1 MKVVEMKTCSL
12 FFLVMFASVSAIA
25 QTPIPFPTTLK
36 EQRKILESDPEVLKY
51 KKFRQEQAKN
61 PEFPTYHFRAPV
73 NFTGDA
79 NGFSYWQGRWHMFY
93 QFRPHGTKRPDGS
106 RYPVYWGHAVSP
118 DLIHWQDLPIAIIP
132 GKGNNAYSG
141 SALVEK
147 NRVLAIYHS
156 TGQGNQVVESN
167 DPLLL
172 NWKNVPEKGVSI
184 PNVKKDAKGYP
195 YRVWDPFLYK
205 DGGKYYSIS
214 GTYYGLGGREND
226 AEREPVWHLFESEN
240 LSKWDYKGTL
250 LENDPFTTS
259 RGDDGSCTYFWPLGE
274 KADKHLLIF
283 FSHRLGTQH
292 FLGTFD
298 KVTKK
303 FTPEMHQFQHCGPSS
318 SMPDPENE
326 GSILIVNSI
335 YNMENNL
342 LNSFTLPRRLSL
354 GENNTVLVEPV
365 GDFASLRRNE
375 KSFSNIDLTAKQ
387 VKIIAGVNG
396 RELEIKTQILPGN
409 SSLIDIDVF
418 RSADGSKWTTLR
430 LSRTKT
436 SPEGVETWL
445 VNFPQFPG
453 KDHRGWS
460 ENPPEEPITFT
471 RLSTEPIDLHLF
483 LDRSLVEVYV
493 NKQAFLPKYIYATE
507 NRTGVSIMVDGT
519 GAKINSFKAWQ
530 MVAEIYKPKPEFGK
544 IKEN

>member
-1 MKVVEMKTCSL
+1 MKVVEMKICGL
-12 FFLVMFASVSAIA
+12 FFLVMLASVSAVA

-36 EQRKILESDPEVLKY
+36 EQRKMLQSHPEVLEYIKI
-51 KKFRQEQAKN
+51 RQEQAKD
-61 PEFPTYHFRAPV
+61 PEFPTYHFRAPK

-93 QFRPHGTKRPDGS
+93 QFRPAGKR
-106 RYPVYWGHAVSP
+106 PVYWGHAVSS
-118 DLIHWQDLPIAIIP
+118 DLIHWEDLPIAICP
-132 GKGNNAYSG
+132 DKGINAYSG

-147 NRVLAIYHS
+147 DRVLAIYHA
-156 TGQGNQVVESN
+156 TGQGNQVVQSS

-172 NWKNVPEKGVSI
+172 NWKKVPEKGVSI

-205 DGGKYYSIS
+205 DDGKYYSIS
-214 GTYYGLGGREND
+214 GIFYGLGGIENVT
-226 AEREPVWHLFESEN
+226 ERIPVWHLFESDN
-240 LSKWDYKGTL
+240 LSKWKYTGELLKEPSFIKG
-250 LENDPFTTS
+250 
-259 RGDDGSCTYFWPLGE
+259 RGDDGSCTYFWPLG
-274 KADKHLLIF
+274 DKHLLMF
-283 FSHRLGTQH
+283 FSHRIGTQH

-303 FTPEMHQFQHCGPSS
+303 FTPEMHQFHHCGPSS

-335 YNMENNL
+335 YNMDNSL
-342 LNSFTLPRRLSL
+342 LTSFTLPRRLSL

-387 VKIIAGVNG
+387 EKIMPGVNG
-396 RELEIKTQILPGN
+396 RELEIKSQIVPG
-409 SSLIDIDVF
+409 SSSVIDVDVF
-418 RSADGSKWTTLR
+418 RSADGKKRTTVR

-436 SPEGVETWL
+436 SVGGVETWL
-445 VNFPQFPG
+445 VDFPQFPG
-453 KDHRGWS
+453 KDHRGTWPG
-460 ENPPEEPITFT
+460 PPEDPITFT
-471 RLSTEPIDLHLF
+471 RLSTEPIDLHIF
-483 LDRSLVEVYV
+483 LDRSTIEVYV

-507 NRTGVSIMVDGT
+507 NRTGVSIMVDGA

-530 MVAEIYKPKPEFGK
+530 MVAEIYGHYE
-544 IKEN
+544 